1 MVSVSINY
9 SYYLIVLRKFDVLC
23 ALTLCKVIG
32 RGGGQ
37 ISRLQAETGCKIQ
50 MAPDSPGLLERS
62 CTLTGNAQSI
72 TYVLNCN
79 YIIIYLYIF
88 LKLKFKFRLAKELIQ
103 NIVQNKVSVEGT
115 GGAKIEGLNISSPP
129 SQPAFT
135 QVMIYLV
142 F

>member
-1 MVSVSINY
+1 MDLVSIKY
-9 SYYLIVLRKFDVLC
+9 SYFYISIRKFDVLC

-72 TYVLNCN
+72 TYVFNSNPL
-79 YIIIYLYIF
+79 IPYLTYWF
-88 LKLKFKFRLAKELIQ
+88 IQ
-103 NIVQNKVSVEGT
+103 I
-115 GGAKIEGLNISSPP
+115 
-129 SQPAFT
+129 
-135 QVMIYLV
+135 
-142 F
+142 

>member
-1 MVSVSINY
+1 MKKLKYLTKWSDSVSIKTLNFYCY
-9 SYYLIVLRKFDVLC
+9 SSKFNVLC

-72 TYVLNCN
+72 TYVYYYFMFYSIYKNILLLS
-79 YIIIYLYIF
+79 YI
-88 LKLKFKFRLAKELIQ
+88 
-103 NIVQNKVSVEGT
+103 T
-115 GGAKIEGLNISSPP
+115 
-129 SQPAFT
+129 
-135 QVMIYLV
+135 
-142 F
+142 